1 MEAANF
7 CFGASELFA
16 DLDLQSFFYEIIMTI
31 NWGVSPALDIELARL
46 YTNRERYQSQLK
58 YTDFSTLIRLYFFQR
73 NTYCKVNQF
82 CLPIKIL

>member
-31 NWGVSPALDIELARL
+31 NWGVSPALDIELARP

-58 YTDFSTLIRLYFFQR
+58 
-73 NTYCKVNQF
+73 
-82 CLPIKIL
+82 